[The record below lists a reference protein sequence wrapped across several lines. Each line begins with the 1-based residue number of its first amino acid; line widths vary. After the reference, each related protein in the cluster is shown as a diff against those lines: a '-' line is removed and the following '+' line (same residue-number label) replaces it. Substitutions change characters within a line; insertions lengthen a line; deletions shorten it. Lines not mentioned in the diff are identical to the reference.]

1 MGDARSGALL
11 RSGEAFAL
19 ERRGLFAC
27 NPPPEHGTLSPVPTA
42 VDPETYLRIAGER
55 AVIDGASAEPW
66 PSELLDA
73 ADALAAVGRID
84 HDVARSIVED
94 YELALGL
101 RGHTRAGFLLTVGKA
116 SPPAQPLVVLP
127 PRVVASE
134 ATVRMPWG
142 TLKIHYIALAEDET
156 RVAITARG
164 DSGQQP
170 IMMQA
175 PLHAPLNVL
184 DDRGRSHTAHFS
196 GGGGNEWRGLLTSH
210 DALPTDTAWIEIAG
224 TRLDL
229 PSSDNSGSTVEAE
242 SLPEASPAE
251 QYLRLRLATGRP
263 HSFSGIRAAIRA
275 LIACGALGSDSE
287 IVAEARTIAE
297 AFQAPGGAPGPSRH
311 PWASLIQA
319 RARGGGPLGT
329 VALGVATP
337 AIDGIAICIDGMI
350 SSAEGF
356 QLSVETR
363 PGIDLDGPVGRIGGT
378 RLAWWAEDDLGN
390 QYLGDPSSWG
400 GGLGADKSCGLI
412 DFTPPL
418 SPTASILRLMPTG
431 LTERAVI
438 TVPLPW
444 SRR

>member
-1 MGDARSGALL
+1 M
-11 RSGEAFAL
+11 
-19 ERRGLFAC
+19 
-27 NPPPEHGTLSPVPTA
+27 
-42 VDPETYLRIAGER
+42 
-55 AVIDGASAEPW
+55 
-66 PSELLDA
+66 
-73 ADALAAVGRID
+73 
-84 HDVARSIVED
+84 
-94 YELALGL
+94 
-101 RGHTRAGFLLTVGKA
+101 
-116 SPPAQPLVVLP
+116 
-127 PRVVASE
+127 
-134 ATVRMPWG
+134 
-142 TLKIHYIALAEDET
+142 
-156 RVAITARG
+156 AITARG

-175 PLHAPLNVL
+175 PLHAPLDVV
-184 DDRGRSHTAHFS
+184 DDRGRSHPAHFS

-224 TRLDL
+224 TRLHL
-229 PSSDNSGSTVEAE
+229 LSHDNSGLIVESE

-251 QYLRLRLATGRP
+251 QYLRLRMATGRP

-275 LIACGALGSDSE
+275 LIACGALDVDSA

-297 AFQAPGGAPGPSRH
+297 ALQAPGGAPGPSRH

-337 AIDGIAICIDGMI
+337 MIDGIAICIDGMV

-363 PGIDLDGPVGRIGGT
+363 PGIDLDGPVGRIGGS
-378 RLAWWAEDDLGN
+378 RLAWWAEDDLGT

-412 DFTPPL
+412 DFSPPL
-418 SPTASILRLMPTG
+418 SSTASVLRLMPTG

-444 SRR
+444 SGR